1 MQPVLYV
8 VPSYAEL
15 KRVTRD
21 YIERIAR

>member
-15 KRVTRD
+15 KEVTRK
-21 YIERIAR
+21 YIERIAG